1 MPHPDFSA
9 LADSWELSLR
19 ADAYSDNTIKS
30 YLRALGSLAA
40 WLPPDT
46 APHEV
51 TRDHIRAWIVATR
64 EAASSG
70 TARSWFAGVRHFY
83 RWGVAEGEFDTDPTA
98 GIRTPP
104 PNDPVTPTLPAD
116 AIRALLDTC
125 TGGDFTA
132 RRDAAII
139 YVLIDC
145 GLRLAEITALTV
157 DDADIRSRTI
167 TIVAGKGSNRS
178 GPRRRTISLGVKAAR
193 ALDRYLRE
201 RRRHPYA
208 ELPALWL
215 GGRGRPTLTADGI
228 KAMLQRRAA
237 TAGIGHIHPH
247 QLRHTWAAAFRANGG
262 EEGDLMALG
271 GWRSR
276 AMLDRY
282 GRATAA
288 ERARAANARL
298 SLGDRL

>member
-1 MPHPDFSA
+1 MPHPDFSD
-9 LADSWELSLR
+9 LADSWDLSL
-19 ADAYSDNTIKS
+19 DAEGYAINTRKS
-30 YLRALGSLAA
+30 YLRALRSLAA

-46 APHEV
+46 APDRV
-51 TRDHIRAWIVATR
+51 TRDHIRGWIVATR
-64 EAASSG
+64 EATSSG

-83 RWGVAEGEFDTDPTA
+83 RWAVADGEMDTDPTA

-104 PNDPVTPTLPAD
+104 PNESVTPTLPD
-116 AIRALLDTC
+116 DDVRALLGTC

-145 GLRLAEITALTV
+145 GLRLAEITGLTL
-157 DDADIRSRTI
+157 DDLDIRSRTI
-167 TIVAGKGSNRS
+167 TVAGKGSNRS
-178 GPRRRTISLGVKAAR
+178 GPRRRTVQPGTKAMR

-201 RRRHPYA
+201 RRRHPWA
-208 ELPALWL
+208 ERPALWL
-215 GGRGRPTLTADGI
+215 GSRNRETLTSDGI

-237 TAGIGHIHPH
+237 AAGIGHIHPH
-247 QLRHTWAAAFRANGG
+247 QLRHTWASGFRKEGG
-262 EEGDLMALG
+262 EEGDLMVNG

-276 AMLDRY
+276 TMLDRY
-282 GRATAA
+282 GAATAA

>member
-1 MPHPDFSA
+1 MPHPDFST

-19 ADAYSDNTIKS
+19 ADAYAENTIKS
-30 YLRALGSLAA
+30 YLRALRHLATS
-40 WLPPDT
+40 LPPDV
-46 APHEV
+46 APDEV
-51 TRDHIRAWIVATR
+51 TRDHIRAWIIHLRNTT
-64 EAASSG
+64 SSG

-83 RWGVAEGEFDTDPTA
+83 RWLVAEGESDTDPTA

-104 PNDPVTPTLPAD
+104 PNQPVTPTLPDD
-116 AIRALLDTC
+116 AIKALLGTC
-125 TGGDFTA
+125 AGGDFTA

-145 GLRLAEITALTV
+145 GLRLAEVTGLTV
-157 DDADIRSRTI
+157 DDLDIRSRTI
-167 TIVAGKGSNRS
+167 TVAGKGSNRS
-178 GPRRRTISLGVKAAR
+178 GPRRRTVQPGTKAMR

-215 GGRGRPTLTADGI
+215 GGRGRPTLTSDGI

-237 TAGIGHIHPH
+237 AAGIGHIHPH
-247 QLRHTWAAAFRANGG
+247 QLRHTWAAAFRAKGG
-262 EEGDLMALG
+262 EEGDLMVNG

-276 AMLDRY
+276 SMLDRY
-282 GRATAA
+282 GAATAA